1 MWGKSQ
7 EVAFQEL
14 TNCLTPAP
22 LLVLPDFNKY
32 FEIEWNASRTGIG
45 GVAKQ
50 EGKPISEKIGGAQWN
65 YHVYYKELYALVH
78 VFESWQH
85 YF

>member
-22 LLVLPDFNKY
+22 LLVLPDFNKS

-50 EGKPISEKIGGAQWN
+50 EGKPIS
-65 YHVYYKELYALVH
+65 
-78 VFESWQH
+78 
-85 YF
+85 